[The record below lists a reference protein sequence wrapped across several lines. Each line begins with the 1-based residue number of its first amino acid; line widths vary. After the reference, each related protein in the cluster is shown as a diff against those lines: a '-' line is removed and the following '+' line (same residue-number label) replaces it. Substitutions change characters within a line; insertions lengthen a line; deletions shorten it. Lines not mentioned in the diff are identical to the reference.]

1 MTHPPSPIPALN
13 SRTAVHAESA
23 AADPPI
29 IRIRGLVNRFGEQ
42 TVHDGVDLDV
52 RRGEI
57 LGVVGGSGTGK
68 SVLMRSI
75 LGLRRPNDGTIEVLG
90 VDARADD
97 EATRLHIE
105 RNTGVLFQDGA
116 LFSSLT
122 VGENV
127 QVPLKEH
134 HRDLPDSLRYELAL
148 LKVKLAGLPADA
160 VNKLPSQLS
169 GGMRKR
175 AGLARALAMD
185 PPLLFLD
192 EPTAGL
198 DPIGASAFDKLIR
211 TLQEALGLTVFI
223 ITHDLDTLYAICDRV
238 AVLADK
244 KVVAIGPLSEIQDLD
259 HPWINEYFNGPRGR
273 AARDAKAEFA
283 GRDAEAATAPG
294 HPTTHTPASPAAPA
308 LEP

>member
-1 MTHPPSPIPALN
+1 MAIPSRNDGQDDDTLA
-13 SRTAVHAESA
+13 
-23 AADPPI
+23 
-29 IRIRGLVNRFGEQ
+29 IRVRGMVNRFGPQ
-42 TVHDGVDLDV
+42 TVHEDLDLDV

-75 LGLRRPNDGTIEVLG
+75 LGLRTPDAGSVEVLG
-90 VDARADD
+90 VDARSDD
-97 EATRLHIE
+97 TQARLHIQ

-134 HRDLPDSLRYELAL
+134 HPDLPERWHYELAL

-160 VNKLPSQLS
+160 INKLPSQLS

-175 AGLARALAMD
+175 AGLARALALD

-198 DPIGASAFDKLIR
+198 DPIGAAAFDRLIK
-211 TLQEALGLTVFI
+211 TLQEALGLTVFL

-238 AVLADK
+238 AVLAER
-244 KVVAIGPLSEIQDLD
+244 KVIAVASLPEIERLD
-259 HPWINEYFNGPRGR
+259 HPWIRDYFHGPRAR
-273 AARDAKAEFA
+273 AAR
-283 GRDAEAATAPG
+283 G
-294 HPTTHTPASPAAPA
+294 HTPEPA
-308 LEP
+308 